1 MRLFCFTKSYSA
13 LRGTDKTCNVS
24 TVLSSQFRR
33 NQLILNHFFPST
45 YVGVAI
51 HNVSQADSPCITI
64 EYGNKGAEMGMNSC
78 FVPLPKAIRNRGWI
92 IYLKRHLKTGILKS
106 NIASTFYFTL
116 KHRNIHSPIFWQR
129 AKVIFIITDR
139 RNSNRR
145 CFSSTNP

>member
-1 MRLFCFTKSYSA
+1 MSSELTLPETF
-13 LRGTDKTCNVS
+13 V
-24 TVLSSQFRR
+24 SQFRR

-51 HNVSQADSPCITI
+51 HNVSQADSPWIII
-64 EYGNKGAEMGMNSC
+64 EYGSKGAEMGMNGC
-78 FVPLPKAIRNRGWI
+78 FVTKSLYPKLLGTRGWI
-92 IYLKRHLKTGILKS
+92 IYLKRHLKTVILKS

-116 KHRNIHSPIFWQR
+116 KHRNKHSPIFWQR

-145 CFSSTNP
+145 CLSSTNP